1 MSCLV
6 SDITIKNEPIV
17 VEAKLAV
24 QPIKVI
30 ETQVRSKNLW
40 DVTCGIICSLRDF
53 IKACFTRGYWID
65 EHPWNNSEPW
75 NNIGKNNTNQ

>member
-6 SDITIKNEPIV
+6 SDITIKHEPIV

-53 IKACFTRGYWID
+53 IKACFTRGYWIN